1 MQIKRTAHLE
11 GHKSSIYAL
20 EQGPEPHLI
29 FSGGSDNLIVEWNLE
44 SHVKSRLLTR
54 MPERIFALK
63 YVKEQHWLLAGN
75 YTGGIH
81 VIDLNH
87 GKEIQLLQQHRSI
100 IFEIAI
106 LPDRSGFLALS
117 GDGSF
122 SVWKMED
129 LSLTS
134 SHGVGPFKLR
144 SLDFHPNGQE
154 MALGSEDGYIRI
166 FNIRDFRE
174 KQKLE
179 GHFKGFSVNAVHYI
193 DGGKRLISGSRDA
206 YLVEWDVE
214 KNYTFH
220 KGFQPHVYAIYSIAT
235 SPDGKYLASGS
246 RDKTVKIWDTS
257 SLELLATIKGQEMQ
271 AHSKSVNKIL
281 WSDFNDQLI
290 TTGDDRSV
298 KAWELKNNHDH

>member
-1 MQIKRTAHLE
+1 MQIKRTAQLE
-11 GHKSSIYAL
+11 GHKSSVYAL

-44 SHVKSRLLTR
+44 SHVKSRLLAR

-63 YVKEQHWLLAGN
+63 YVEEKHLLLAGS

-81 VIDLNH
+81 VIDLKQ
-87 GKEIQLLQQHRSI
+87 GKEIQILQHHRSI
-100 IFEIAI
+100 IFEMAI
-106 LPDRSGFLALS
+106 LPDRSGFIVLS

-122 SVWKMED
+122 SIWKMED
-129 LSLTS
+129 LSLIST
-134 SHGVGPFKLR
+134 HGIGPFKLR
-144 SLDFHPNGQE
+144 SLDFHPDGHE

-166 FNIRDFRE
+166 FDVEHFSE

-179 GHFKGFSVNAVHYI
+179 GHFKGFSVNAVRYI
-193 DGGKRLISGSRDA
+193 DKGKRLISGSRDA
-206 YLVEWDVE
+206 YLVEWDVSN
-214 KNYTFH
+214 NYSFS
-220 KGFQPHVYAIYSIAT
+220 KGFQPHVYAIYGIAS

-246 RDKTVKIWDTS
+246 RDKTVKIWDAEN
-257 SLELLATIKGQEMQ
+257 LKLLTTIKGQDMQ

-281 WSDFNDQLI
+281 WSDFNAQLI

-298 KAWELKNNHDH
+298 KAWEIKNDQE